1 MAKPS
6 WITLSKTSGEGGYA
20 DTVTVTAAKN
30 TGKSARSGSIT
41 VKSGSMSKVVTISQA
56 GAPPVTGPTYLS
68 MNFQMCTI
76 SVPYRL
82 FSYNRNQFIFSVEV
96 VLDDGSTL
104 TSSQNLT
111 LVRRED
117 QAASSEILRCVIDNA
132 EVNGADRITEFR
144 IYCAA
149 DTTSSPYTILEGRLN
164 PVQIVMFK
172 NQLLDY
178 NSTMLF
184 VDGKIEDNP
193 DEVLGFKPASL
204 SQALTIVPGDTNTI
218 IESSLLPTVEIER
231 IQ

>member
-20 DTVTVTAAKN
+20 DTVIVTAAKN
-30 TGKSARSGSIT
+30 TGTSARSGSIT

-56 GAPPVTGPTYLS
+56 GPTYLS
-68 MNFQMCTI
+68 MNFDMCTI
-76 SVPYRL
+76 SVPYSL
-82 FSYNRNQFIFSVEV
+82 FSYNMDQFIFSVEV

-117 QAASSEILRCVIDNA
+117 QAASSGILRCVIDNA
-132 EVNGADRITEFR
+132 EVERADRITEFR

-149 DTTSSPYTILEGRLN
+149 DTTSSPYTILEGKLN
-164 PVQIVMFK
+164 PNQTVVFK

-178 NSTMLF
+178 NTTMLF

-193 DEVLGFKPASL
+193 DEALGFKPVPSS

-218 IESSLLPTVEIER
+218 IPISMLPTVEIER